1 MPTLSL
7 AAVSRGE
14 VEVRDEVAPDDPLWE
29 GTGLE
34 LREPLRFELK
44 AQPVGDGVLVRG
56 RISTGLMLECRR
68 CLKEVPTEVDARVDL
83 LYEPL
88 QGEEEDELGGEV
100 YPLPPRGTELDLG
113 PALREQ
119 LLLQVPDFVVCEEAC
134 RGLCPRCGT
143 NLNETTCSCEPEEDE
158 SPWDALRKLKFD

>member
-14 VEVRDEVAPDDPLWE
+14 VEVRGEVAPDDPLWD
-29 GTGLE
+29 GTDLA
-34 LREPLRFELK
+34 LQEPLRVELR
-44 AQPVGDGVLVRG
+44 AQPVGEGILVRG
-56 RISTGLMLECRR
+56 RMSTRLVLECRR
-68 CLKEVPTEVDARVDL
+68 CLKEVPTEVDASVDM

-88 QGEEEDELGGEV
+88 ERLEADELGGEV
-100 YPLPPRGTELDLG
+100 YPIPPRSGELDLG

-119 LLLQVPDFVVCEEAC
+119 LVLQVPDFVVCDEAC
-134 RGLCPRCGT
+134 RGLCPQCGAD
-143 NLNETTCSCEPEEDE
+143 LNETTCSCVPEENE

>member
-1 MPTLSL
+1 L

-14 VEVRDEVAPDDPLWE
+14 VDVRDEVAPDDPLWDA
-29 GTGLE
+29 TGLD
-34 LREPLRFELK
+34 LREPLRVELR

-56 RISTGLMLECRR
+56 RISTRLVLECRR
-68 CLKEVPTEVDARVDL
+68 CLKEVPTAIDASVDM

-88 QGEEEDELGGEV
+88 DRVEEDELGGEV
-100 YPLPPRGTELDLG
+100 YPIPARAGELDLG

-134 RGLCPRCGT
+134 RGLCAQCGA
-143 NLNETTCSCEPEEDE
+143 NLNETTCSCVPEE
-158 SPWDALRKLKFD
+158 SGTPWDALKKLKFD

>member
-29 GTGLE
+29 GTGLT
-34 LREPLRFELK
+34 LREPLRMELR
-44 AQPVGDGVLVRG
+44 AQPVGEGILVRG
-56 RISTGLMLECRR
+56 RIWTGLELECRR
-68 CLKEVPTEVDARVDL
+68 CLAKVPTEVDVQVDM

-88 QGEEEDELGGEV
+88 EKAEADELGGEV
-100 YPLPPRGTELDLG
+100 YPLPPRGSELDLG

-119 LLLQVPDFVVCEEAC
+119 LLLQVPDLVVCNETC
-134 RGLCPRCGT
+134 RGLCPQCGT
-143 NLNETTCSCEPEEDE
+143 NLNDATCSCVPEERG
-158 SPWDALRKLKFD
+158 SPWGALKKLRFD

>member
-14 VEVRDEVAPDDPLWE
+14 VEVRDEVAPDDPLWD
-29 GTGLE
+29 GTE
-34 LREPLRFELK
+34 LSLQEPLRVELR
-44 AQPVGDGVLVRG
+44 AQSVGEGILVRG
-56 RISTGLMLECRR
+56 RISTRLVLECRR
-68 CLKEVPTEVDARVDL
+68 CLKEVPTEVDASVDM

-88 QGEEEDELGGEV
+88 ERLEADELGGEV
-100 YPLPPRGTELDLG
+100 YPIPPRSGELDLG

-119 LLLQVPDFVVCEEAC
+119 LLLQVPDFVVCDEAC
-134 RGLCPRCGT
+134 RGLCPQCGAD
-143 NLNETTCSCEPEEDE
+143 LNETTCSCVPEESE